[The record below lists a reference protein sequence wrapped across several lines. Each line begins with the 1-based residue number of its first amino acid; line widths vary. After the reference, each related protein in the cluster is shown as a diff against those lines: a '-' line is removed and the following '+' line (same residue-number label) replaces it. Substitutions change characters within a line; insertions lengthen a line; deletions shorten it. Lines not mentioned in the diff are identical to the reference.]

1 MPPFGQGKDPAEQEA
16 ARARQQAADEAARKS
31 QHAVDEAARAKFD
44 WTIAAPPAGL
54 AAELMA
60 AFGPDKY
67 ETGVIE
73 GSLRCWLGLWESQY
87 RALDRPIDEA
97 VQLLEHAELI
107 YVRGISDAGSRYWCP
122 TRFGLATFAQGK
134 DAVRQR
140 IKDRTGL

>member
-1 MPPFGQGKDPAEQEA
+1 
-16 ARARQQAADEAARKS
+16 
-31 QHAVDEAARAKFD
+31 VDEAARAKFD
-44 WTIAAPPAGL
+44 WTIAAPPAEL

-73 GSLRCWLGLWESQY
+73 GSLR
-87 RALDRPIDEA
+87 
-97 VQLLEHAELI
+97 
-107 YVRGISDAGSRYWCP
+107 RGDAGSRYWCP